1 MPLFYMKKIENI
13 NFNGTIVVIVKGN
26 SRLSSMLLFV
36 GGIYIGV
43 TYKLWWPTLSE
54 LLYIVGTKIES
65 YLDNL
70 NNVPKNATSK
80 STTSKISDEDK
91 RDQSRV
97 DASPTST
104 TSTIKKESSEEPLV
118 EVNDSLVEDILK
130 DAPVSSTESSSSQV
144 IQDSEQNNKPPMQ
157 QSDALNNKKIW
168 KQLSLPCCFKG
179 LSREEASKAIDEL
192 YRALSGKYISCSSRN
207 YFYYVFGGISLP
219 NEYCPPSDSFIS
231 CNKGEAFLRTLIKI
245 LYNEKN
251 GRVPRGTWI
260 IAENIFLVN
269 GEKIHTRLGQ
279 NTNKA
284 SVHYQ
289 REVNSIVKGVLNK
302 VKSR

>member
-1 MPLFYMKKIENI
+1 
-13 NFNGTIVVIVKGN
+13 
-26 SRLSSMLLFV
+26 
-36 GGIYIGV
+36 
-43 TYKLWWPTLSE
+43 
-54 LLYIVGTKIES
+54 
-65 YLDNL
+65 
-70 NNVPKNATSK
+70 
-80 STTSKISDEDK
+80 
-91 RDQSRV
+91 
-97 DASPTST
+97 
-104 TSTIKKESSEEPLV
+104 
-118 EVNDSLVEDILK
+118 
-130 DAPVSSTESSSSQV
+130 
-144 IQDSEQNNKPPMQ
+144 MQ
-157 QSDALNNKKIW
+157 QSDALSNKKIW

-192 YRALSGKYISCSSRN
+192 YKALSGKYISCSSRN

-251 GRVPRGTWI
+251 GRVPRVTWI

>member
-1 MPLFYMKKIENI
+1 MGASFIYINSLTIINI
-13 NFNGTIVVIVKGN
+13 KGN

-36 GGIYIGV
+36 GGVYIGA
-43 TYKLWWPTLSE
+43 TYKQWWPTVSE

-80 STTSKISDEDK
+80 STTSKISNEDK
-91 RDQSRV
+91 RGQSRV

-118 EVNDSLVEDILK
+118 EVNDSQVEDILK

-144 IQDSEQNNKPPMQ
+144 IQDSEQNNKPSMQ